1 MHSISL
7 QSSDSS
13 IAVNDILGR
22 IGFAASNETGSD
34 AIKVSALILAV
45 AEGTFDST
53 NNPTSLTFSTGH
65 SETATEKMRIDSTGN
80 VGIGLTAP
88 TQKLEVDGK
97 SKADLHLIDVQSA
110 SSLAVGWYTIAT
122 NVGNRAIG
130 RFSLTCESSGRH
142 QGIVFYAS
150 HYYSLGTQISVLHN
164 NTYASTNPIAKLRI
178 KKGGTYEGCMLQV
191 YIDDATNNV
200 SVCLLNDNVN
210 TAGWI
215 VKDWIADGVD
225 PGNLSNFSNLTTVA
239 SEFDL
244 DEADFGTTALVSRF
258 DDILTGQWAGDSTY
272 SGITHRDFLSNAYMM
287 ISNGASTFV
296 GCGAGGIT
304 YIRGASNNVANGE
317 IRLSSGQ
324 VIVNE
329 TGANVDFRVEGD
341 TDQNLIRA
349 DASTDNVG
357 IGYYL
362 PSEKLQ
368 VHGTVKVSN
377 GGGLGREDDGVHM
390 AFPGGATDKNSSS
403 TQTGYLKVSLPTSWS
418 NTMIMFD
425 LDVYE
430 YNANGLAALRK
441 FKIGGY
447 NHTGQGGRWVRQVA
461 IYDGTG
467 AINHKCKIHFGHD
480 GTNCAIYISKMS
492 ATGVDSG
499 AASSWSYVQSYVS
512 NFFAGYTNDTMSRWA
527 DGWDIT
533 YTTTLGTITLTSEV
547 APSHK
552 QEDIVGIGTTSQS
565 IAPNTVGAGHGL
577 HIASDS
583 FPELHLTNDTTGHAS
598 SAGANIQLNTNKLV
612 LLNRETT
619 GLIQAYTSATKLNF
633 NLSSSESCFNESG
646 DDIDFRVEGD
656 TEASLFFVDASTDRV
671 GIKTQLPQSDFEVR
685 GTSHLRGNVTLGDA
699 SIPIVSSPIKATE
712 EVYFKENIIAAKGI
726 TLNNSVPSTTTN
738 VLYNDAGTLM
748 WDGSE
753 VGSGGG
759 SSNLIRG
766 SFAITTSTSVFT
778 VSGGYSTGS
787 LDVYQNGIKLFKGS
801 SYDFTETGG
810 GTTFTLANAA
820 TNGDLIEYVALN
832 ASTSATGNTS
842 LGSVSVTSNQTVFNT
857 SDTFTS
863 SNLAVFLN
871 GVKLVD
877 GTDYNVTSSSQFTLT
892 STAVSGDVVEY
903 IAYGAT
909 VASSNLSKTGD
920 TMTGN
925 LTVNADLIVTGY
937 KETHTDNGNTGTSQT
952 IDISDSTIQTYTLN
966 GNCTFTMPTAEA
978 GRSFTIFLKTGAG
991 NLTATFTNVKF
1002 PQNASPA
1009 ITINASRMDIITFY
1023 SDGTNWYGSIQ
1034 QDYYI

>member
-1 MHSISL
+1 VLLKLVHLTNGTLSNMHSISL

-53 NNPTSLTFSTGH
+53 NNPTSLTFSTGQ
-65 SETATEKMRIDSTGN
+65 SETATEKMRLTSDGKLGINTSSPSSKLEIAGDGSTTDDGIITVNDPSSGGTTSWIKLYADDGYDDLTWHIAYGDTSMFKDLEFRTSFSSVPEVTIFPSGTLNVDSTGTSTKRFTAYDFYSTTYN
-80 VGIGLTAP
+80 TAALPAYTFANDLDTGMWLASANNLCFSTGGTERLRISSAGDVTIGGDAQIDDVIVGEWDGGATYAGLTH
-88 TQKLEVDGK
+88 KDYL
-97 SKADLHLIDVQSA
+97 
-110 SSLAVGWYTIAT
+110 SS
-122 NVGNRAIG
+122 
-130 RFSLTCESSGRH
+130 
-142 QGIVFYAS
+142 
-150 HYYSLGTQISVLHN
+150 
-164 NTYASTNPIAKLRI
+164 
-178 KKGGTYEGCMLQV
+178 
-191 YIDDATNNV
+191 
-200 SVCLLNDNVN
+200 
-210 TAGWI
+210 
-215 VKDWIADGVD
+215 
-225 PGNLSNFSNLTTVA
+225 
-239 SEFDL
+239 
-244 DEADFGTTALVSRF
+244 
-258 DDILTGQWAGDSTY
+258 
-272 SGITHRDFLSNAYMM
+272 AYMM
-287 ISNGASTFV
+287 ISNGASNFIS
-296 GCGAGGIT
+296 CGAGGIT
-304 YIRGASNNVANGE
+304 YIRGASNLTTNGE

-329 TGANVDFRVEGD
+329 NGDNVDFRVEGD
-341 TDQNLIRA
+341 TDVNLIRA
-349 DASTDNVG
+349 DASADNVG

-368 VHGTVKVSN
+368 VHGTIKVSN

-390 AFPGGATDKNSSS
+390 AFPGGAMDKNSGS
-403 TQTGYLKVSLPTSWS
+403 TQTGYLKISLPTSWS

-447 NHTGQGGRWVRQVA
+447 NHTGSGGRWVRQVA
-461 IYDGTG
+461 LYDGTG
-467 AINHKCKIHFGHD
+467 AINHKFKVHFGHD
-480 GTNCAIYISKMS
+480 GTNCAIYISKVS
-492 ATGVDSG
+492 ATGTDSG
-499 AASSWSYVQSYVS
+499 AASSWSYSQANVS
-512 NFFAGYTNDTMSRWA
+512 NFFGGYSSDTMAKWA

-533 YTTTLGTITLTSEV
+533 WTTTLGVITLTSVV

-565 IAPNTVGAGHGL
+565 ITPNTVGAGHGL

-612 LLNRETT
+612 LLNRDTT
-619 GLIQAYTSATKLNF
+619 GLIQAYTAATKLN
-633 NLSSSESCFNESG
+633 LSMSSSESCFNEAG

-656 TEASLFFVDASTDRV
+656 TDASLFFIDASTDRV
-671 GIKTQLPQSDFEVR
+671 GIKTQLPQSDFEVL
-685 GTSHLRGNVTLGDA
+685 GTSHLRGNVILGDA

-778 VSGGYSTGS
+778 VSGGYATNS
-787 LDVYQNGIKLFKGS
+787 LDVYQNGIKLFKGA

-820 TNGDLIEYVALN
+820 TNGDLIEYIALN

-842 LGSVSVTSNQTVFNT
+842 LGSISVTSNQTVFNT

-892 STAVSGDVVEY
+892 STAISGDIVEY

-937 KETHTDNGNTGTSQT
+937 KETHTDNGNTGTAQT
-952 IDISDSTIQTYTLN
+952 IDISDSTLQTYTLT
-966 GNCTFTMPTAEA
+966 GNCTFTMPTADA
-978 GRSFTIFLKTGAG
+978 GRSFTMFLKTGAG
-991 NLTATFTNVKF
+991 SFTSTFTGVKF
-1002 PQNASPA
+1002 PRNVAPT
-1009 ITINASRMDIITFY
+1009 ITTDANRMDILTFY
-1023 SDGTNWYGSIQ
+1023 SDGTNWYGSTQ
-1034 QDYYI
+1034 QEYHV

>member
-53 NNPTSLTFSTGH
+53 NNPTSLTFSTGQ
-65 SETATEKMRIDSTGN
+65 SETATEKMRLTSDGKLGINTSSPSSKLEIAGDGSTTDDGIITVNDPSSGGTTSWIKLYADDGYDDLTWHIAYGDTSMFKDLEFRTSFSSVPEVTIFPSGTLNVDSTGTSTKRFTAYDFYSTTYN
-80 VGIGLTAP
+80 TAALPAYTFANDLDTGMWLASANNLCFSTGGTERLRISSAGDVTIGGDAQIDDVIVGEWDGGATYAGLTH
-88 TQKLEVDGK
+88 KDYL
-97 SKADLHLIDVQSA
+97 
-110 SSLAVGWYTIAT
+110 SS
-122 NVGNRAIG
+122 
-130 RFSLTCESSGRH
+130 
-142 QGIVFYAS
+142 
-150 HYYSLGTQISVLHN
+150 
-164 NTYASTNPIAKLRI
+164 
-178 KKGGTYEGCMLQV
+178 
-191 YIDDATNNV
+191 
-200 SVCLLNDNVN
+200 
-210 TAGWI
+210 
-215 VKDWIADGVD
+215 
-225 PGNLSNFSNLTTVA
+225 
-239 SEFDL
+239 
-244 DEADFGTTALVSRF
+244 
-258 DDILTGQWAGDSTY
+258 
-272 SGITHRDFLSNAYMM
+272 AYMM
-287 ISNGASTFV
+287 ISNGASNFIS
-296 GCGAGGIT
+296 CGAGGIT
-304 YIRGASNNVANGE
+304 YIRGASNLTTNGE

-329 TGANVDFRVEGD
+329 NGDNVDFRVEGD
-341 TDQNLIRA
+341 TDVNLIRA
-349 DASTDNVG
+349 DASADNVG

-368 VHGTVKVSN
+368 VHGTIKVSN

-390 AFPGGATDKNSSS
+390 AFPGGAMDKNSGS
-403 TQTGYLKVSLPTSWS
+403 TQTGYLKISLPTSWS

-447 NHTGQGGRWVRQVA
+447 NHTGSGGRWVRQVA
-461 IYDGTG
+461 LYDGTG
-467 AINHKCKIHFGHD
+467 AINHKFKVHFGHD
-480 GTNCAIYISKMS
+480 GTNCAIYISKVS
-492 ATGVDSG
+492 ATGTDSG
-499 AASSWSYVQSYVS
+499 AASSWSYSQANVS
-512 NFFAGYTNDTMSRWA
+512 NFFGGYSSDTMAKWA

-533 YTTTLGTITLTSEV
+533 WTTTLGVITLTSVV

-565 IAPNTVGAGHGL
+565 ITPNTVGAGHGL

-612 LLNRETT
+612 LLNRDTT
-619 GLIQAYTSATKLNF
+619 GLIQAYTAATKLN
-633 NLSSSESCFNESG
+633 LSMSSSESCFNEAG

-656 TEASLFFVDASTDRV
+656 TDASLFFIDASTDRV
-671 GIKTQLPQSDFEVR
+671 GIKTQLPQSDFEVL
-685 GTSHLRGNVTLGDA
+685 GTSHLRGNVILGDA

-778 VSGGYSTGS
+778 VSGGYATNS
-787 LDVYQNGIKLFKGS
+787 LDVYQNGIKLFKGA

-820 TNGDLIEYVALN
+820 TNGDLIEYIALN

-842 LGSVSVTSNQTVFNT
+842 LGSISVTSNQTVFNT

-892 STAVSGDVVEY
+892 STAISGDIVEY

-937 KETHTDNGNTGTSQT
+937 KETHTDNGNTGTAQT
-952 IDISDSTIQTYTLN
+952 IDISDSTLQTYTLT
-966 GNCTFTMPTAEA
+966 GNCTFTMPTADA
-978 GRSFTIFLKTGAG
+978 GRSFTMFLKTGAG
-991 NLTATFTNVKF
+991 SFTSTFTGVKF
-1002 PQNASPA
+1002 PRNVAPT
-1009 ITINASRMDIITFY
+1009 ITTDANRMDILTFY
-1023 SDGTNWYGSIQ
+1023 SDGTNWYGSTQ
-1034 QDYYI
+1034 QEYHV